1 MHVCMYVCMY
11 VCIHVSMYFLVCM
24 YASMYLCMY
33 VCCMYGCTTSLELNR
48 MCNKRKE
55 VMEVVDD
62 LFVAMWLVLQ
72 RRWITQRL
80 TVEDFGSLLNELSI
94 KAKQK
99 PACLLQDGEEA
110 LRGMLASDTAAS
122 ANSQA
127 DVVESFSS
135 F

>member
-1 MHVCMYVCMY
+1 MYVCMHPCIYVLSSMY
-11 VCIHVSMYFLVCM
+11 VCIHVS
-24 YASMYLCMY
+24 MY

-99 PACLLQDGEEA
+99 PGVCCRTVKQ
-110 LRGMLASDTAAS
+110 R
-122 ANSQA
+122 
-127 DVVESFSS
+127 
-135 F
+135 